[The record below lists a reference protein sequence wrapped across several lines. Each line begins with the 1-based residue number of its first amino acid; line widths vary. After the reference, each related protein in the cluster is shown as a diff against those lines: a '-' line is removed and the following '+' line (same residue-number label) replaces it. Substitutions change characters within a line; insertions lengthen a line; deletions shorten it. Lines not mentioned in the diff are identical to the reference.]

1 MKKIVKI
8 IYDDGTHDE
17 IVNIPKLDIEGV
29 EEIMEIYKRKRAY
42 ERQFKDFEETI
53 LENINQNV
61 VENYAEWNLGLI
73 NEDEIEKT
81 NIDDFSDKDILEEL
95 AARKILVGNTNIIN
109 QDFLLRF
116 SKIIDKENNIL
127 LENIL
132 NDFEKKLK
140 L

>member
-8 IYDDGTHDE
+8 IYNDGTHDE

-29 EEIMEIYKRKRAY
+29 DESMEIYKRERAY
-42 ERQFKDFEETI
+42 ERQFEEFEKTI
-53 LENINQNV
+53 LENINQYV
-61 VENYAEWNLGLI
+61 IENYAKWNFDLVS
-73 NEDEIEKT
+73 EDDVESTDIE
-81 NIDDFSDKDILEEL
+81 DFSDKDILQEL
-95 AARKILVGNTNIIN
+95 ADRKILGGNTNIIN
-109 QDFLLRF
+109 KDFLFRF

-127 LENIL
+127 LESFL

>member
-8 IYDDGTHDE
+8 IYNDGTEDK
-17 IVNIPKLDIEGV
+17 IVNILKLDIEGID
-29 EEIMEIYKRKRAY
+29 ESIEIYKRKRAY
-42 ERQFKDFEETI
+42 ERQFKEFEKII
-53 LENINQNV
+53 LENINQDV
-61 VENYAEWNLGLI
+61 IENYAEWNFDLI

-95 AARKILVGNTNIIN
+95 AARKILGGKTNIIN
-109 QDFLLRF
+109 QDFLFRF

-127 LENIL
+127 LEDIL

>member
-8 IYDDGTHDE
+8 IYNDGTHDE
-17 IVNIPKLDIEGV
+17 IVNITKLDIEGV
-29 EEIMEIYKRKRAY
+29 AEIMEIYKRERAY
-42 ERQFKDFEETI
+42 ERQFRELEKTI
-53 LENINQNV
+53 LENINQDV
-61 VENYAEWNLGLI
+61 VENYAEWNFDLI

-81 NIDDFSDKDILEEL
+81 NIEDFSDEDILQEL
-95 AARKILVGNTNIIN
+95 ADRKILGGNTNIIN

-116 SKIIDKENNIL
+116 SKIIEKENNIL
-127 LENIL
+127 LESIL

>member
-8 IYDDGTHDE
+8 IYNDGTHDE

-29 EEIMEIYKRKRAY
+29 DESMEIYKRERAY
-42 ERQFKDFEETI
+42 ERQFEEFEKTI
-53 LENINQNV
+53 LENINQYV
-61 VENYAEWNLGLI
+61 IENYAKWNFDLVS
-73 NEDEIEKT
+73 EDDVESTDIE
-81 NIDDFSDKDILEEL
+81 DFSDEDILQEL
-95 AARKILVGNTNIIN
+95 ADRKILGGNTNIIN
-109 QDFLLRF
+109 QDFLFRF

-127 LENIL
+127 LESIL

>member
-8 IYDDGTHDE
+8 IYNDGTHDE
-17 IVNIPKLDIEGV
+17 IVNITKLDIEGV
-29 EEIMEIYKRKRAY
+29 AEIMEIYKRERAY
-42 ERQFKDFEETI
+42 ERQFRELEKTI
-53 LENINQNV
+53 LENINQDV
-61 VENYAEWNLGLI
+61 VENYAEWNFDLI

-81 NIDDFSDKDILEEL
+81 NIEDFSDEDILQEL
-95 AARKILVGNTNIIN
+95 ADRKILGGNTNIIN
-109 QDFLLRF
+109 QDFLFRF

-127 LENIL
+127 LESIL